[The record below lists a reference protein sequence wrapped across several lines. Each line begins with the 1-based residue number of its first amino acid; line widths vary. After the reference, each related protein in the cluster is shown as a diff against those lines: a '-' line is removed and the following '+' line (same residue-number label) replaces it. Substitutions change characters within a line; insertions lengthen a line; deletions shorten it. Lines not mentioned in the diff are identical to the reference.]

1 MGLQTARHNLAT
13 TQQQSFITSYFR
25 EKLIG
30 RVFFYINRVIKESLK
45 CQKKIIWC
53 NGYLAA
59 PVQDVTTYFT
69 NILLVGI
76 VLATQKDSECV
87 S

>member
-1 MGLQTARHNLAT
+1 MAD
-13 TQQQSFITSYFR
+13 F
-25 EKLIG
+25 
-30 RVFFYINRVIKESLK
+30 FFYNNRVIKESLK
-45 CQKKIIWC
+45 CQKKKIIWC

-59 PVQDVTTYFT
+59 PVQDVTTHFP

-76 VLATQKDSECV
+76 FLAAQKDSEFV

>member
-1 MGLQTARHNLAT
+1 M
-13 TQQQSFITSYFR
+13 TSYFR

-30 RVFFYINRVIKESLK
+30 RFFFYINRVIKESLK

-53 NGYLAA
+53 NGCLAA
-59 PVQDVTTYFT
+59 PVQDVTIYFP

-76 VLATQKDSECV
+76 FLATQKDSEFV